1 MLNTADLQRVRA
13 EKAAA
18 CLILADKFCEDP
30 DSEDAA
36 NIMRVIRLEY
46 FHPNMACI
54 FLWHLLKN
62 HNIAVYCLLFMFQLE
77 KLLR

>member
-18 CLILADKFCEDP
+18 CLILADKFCDEP

-36 NIMRVIRLEY
+36 NIMRVIRY
-46 FHPNMACI
+46 A
-54 FLWHLLKN
+54 FLKQITENLT
-62 HNIAVYCLLFMFQLE
+62 
-77 KLLR
+77 

>member
-18 CLILADKFCEDP
+18 CLILADKFCDEP

-36 NIMRVIRLEY
+36 NIMRVIRS
-46 FHPNMACI
+46 
-54 FLWHLLKN
+54 
-62 HNIAVYCLLFMFQLE
+62 VFQ
-77 KLLR
+77 KQTI

>member
-18 CLILADKFCEDP
+18 CLILADKFCEEP

-46 FHPNMACI
+46 I
-54 FLWHLLKN
+54 RYLY
-62 HNIAVYCLLFMFQLE
+62 IYIYIYIDS
-77 KLLR
+77 

>member
-18 CLILADKFCEDP
+18 CLILADKFCDEP

-36 NIMRVIRLEY
+36 NIMRVIRY
-46 FHPNMACI
+46 A
-54 FLWHLLKN
+54 FLK
-62 HNIAVYCLLFMFQLE
+62 
-77 KLLR
+77 

>member
-18 CLILADKFCEDP
+18 CLILADKFCEEP

-46 FHPNMACI
+46 IRYLYIYIYILMDS
-54 FLWHLLKN
+54 
-62 HNIAVYCLLFMFQLE
+62 
-77 KLLR
+77 